1 MHGLTYLS
9 PTPHNNTLVYLP
21 HLLAKSPLFHFQ
33 KQTNFTVT
41 IPSCR
46 FSYGDEFG
54 VLLVS
59 PQPFINFKKKRRS
72 NFSTLLRASRRESP
86 YEVLG
91 VAPSA
96 TADEIKRAYRKLALK
111 YHPDVNKEITSV
123 FQIFGIQPNAE
134 EKFMRIKHAYNTLLN
149 SESWRKYD
157 SGNRTSDFSYSTG
170 PSQNAQDEEFY
181 GFAVD
186 YFVSLSLNYLRVHSE
201 ETVSGWHAGIV
212 FRSLVEVNH
221 FANGSIKLLPI
232 IELILLLDR
241 ITFCSLTLLYLWY
254 TKKSQYR
261 EWKLFYKESPATL
274 SAVQNL
280 HLVVSEDFFKDLQE
294 EFQNWEASAS
304 SQGKPKSLW
313 EELAEVGEEFVEFL
327 EKELNIT
334 DPETETNEEPRQ
346 SNPFSSSATENTES
360 RMRNEA
366 GKGSSIEESIDD
378 IEATLA
384 KLKKELGL

>member
-21 HLLAKSPLFHFQ
+21 HLFAKSPLFHFQ

-59 PQPFINFKKKRRS
+59 PQPFRNFKKKRRS

-111 YHPDVNKEITSV
+111 YHPDVNKE
-123 FQIFGIQPNAE
+123 PNAE

-149 SESWRKYD
+149 SESRRKYD

-170 PSQNAQDEEFY
+170 PSQNVQDEEFY
-181 GFAVD
+181 GF
-186 YFVSLSLNYLRVHSE
+186 
-201 ETVSGWHAGIV
+201 
-212 FRSLVEVNH
+212 
-221 FANGSIKLLPI
+221 
-232 IELILLLDR
+232 
-241 ITFCSLTLLYLWY
+241 
-254 TKKSQYR
+254 
-261 EWKLFYKESPATL
+261 
-274 SAVQNL
+274 
-280 HLVVSEDFFKDLQE
+280 EDFFKDLQE

-313 EELAEVGEEFVEFL
+313 EELAEIGEEFVEFL

-334 DPETETNEEPRQ
+334 DPETETNEEPKQ

>member
-9 PTPHNNTLVYLP
+9 PTPHNSTLVYLP
-21 HLLAKSPLFHFQ
+21 HLFAKSSLFGFQ
-33 KQTNFTVT
+33 NQTNITVT

-54 VLLVS
+54 VLVVA
-59 PQPFINFKKKRRS
+59 PQPFRNFKKKRRS

-111 YHPDVNKEITSV
+111 YHPDVNK
-123 FQIFGIQPNAE
+123 QPNAK

-149 SESWRKYD
+149 SESRRKYD

-170 PSQNAQDEEFY
+170 SSQSAQDEEFY
-181 GFAVD
+181 GF
-186 YFVSLSLNYLRVHSE
+186 
-201 ETVSGWHAGIV
+201 
-212 FRSLVEVNH
+212 
-221 FANGSIKLLPI
+221 
-232 IELILLLDR
+232 
-241 ITFCSLTLLYLWY
+241 
-254 TKKSQYR
+254 
-261 EWKLFYKESPATL
+261 
-274 SAVQNL
+274 
-280 HLVVSEDFFKDLQE
+280 EDFFRDLQE

-313 EELAEVGEEFVEFL
+313 EELAEIGEEFVEFL

-346 SNPFSSSATENTES
+346 NNPFSSPATENTES
-360 RMRNEA
+360 HTRNEA

>member
-9 PTPHNNTLVYLP
+9 PTPHDNTLVYLP
-21 HLLAKSPLFHFQ
+21 HLFAKSPLFHFQ

-59 PQPFINFKKKRRS
+59 PQPFRNFKKKRRS

-111 YHPDVNKEITSV
+111 YHPDVNKE
-123 FQIFGIQPNAE
+123 PNAE

-149 SESWRKYD
+149 SESRRKYD

-181 GFAVD
+181 GF
-186 YFVSLSLNYLRVHSE
+186 
-201 ETVSGWHAGIV
+201 
-212 FRSLVEVNH
+212 
-221 FANGSIKLLPI
+221 
-232 IELILLLDR
+232 
-241 ITFCSLTLLYLWY
+241 
-254 TKKSQYR
+254 
-261 EWKLFYKESPATL
+261 
-274 SAVQNL
+274 
-280 HLVVSEDFFKDLQE
+280 EDFFKDLQE

-313 EELAEVGEEFVEFL
+313 EELAEIGEEFVEFL